1 MDRVE
6 KVTRDDIRRVANKTF
21 VADNRTVAV
30 LESTQPAKPG
40 TKGAN

>member
-1 MDRVE
+1 VDRVE